1 VVEPVET
8 TVTSPIAVVE
18 PVETTVTHAA
28 AGFDK
33 LNQRSV

>member
-8 TVTSPIAVVE
+8 TVTSPTAVVE